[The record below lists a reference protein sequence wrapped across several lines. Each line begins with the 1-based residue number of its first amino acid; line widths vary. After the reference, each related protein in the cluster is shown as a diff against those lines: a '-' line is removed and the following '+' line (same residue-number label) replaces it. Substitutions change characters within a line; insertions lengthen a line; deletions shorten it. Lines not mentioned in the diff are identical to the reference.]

1 MKTKYYQRR
10 SEKKRGE
17 FFVFLS
23 SVSLFLLRAALEAY
37 GGSQARGPIGAV
49 ATCLHHSHSNTSSEL
64 HLQPIPQLMAMLDP

>member
-49 ATCLHHSHSNTSSEL
+49 AAGLHHRSQQCTFHIKEPLPEDS
-64 HLQPIPQLMAMLDP
+64 